1 MVTGGASSGRLA
13 VFGAGVMGVGITALA
28 LGHGVPVLLVDV
40 DPDRLA
46 AAPGA
51 IRGHLRQAQLLRVLP
66 EGVPTGEL
74 TTSESPEGVE
84 SAPVVIEA
92 VTEHLETKV
101 KLHSEI
107 AAAVAPGT
115 PRITNTS
122 SIPVAELAAAV
133 PRPEDLVGVHF
144 MNPPSL
150 IRTIEVIR
158 GPKTGDAALAAVRAL
173 VERLGRRPIVVADG
187 PGFVTS
193 LLLHRMIN
201 AAADLVE
208 RGRATVED
216 VDALMEGCLGHP
228 TGPLR
233 TADLIGIDN
242 LVDSLRVLHE
252 RTGDEGCRPSVLLLR
267 KVADGDFGRK
277 TGRGFYEYAAV

>member
-1 MVTGGASSGRLA
+1 MNMTGAGGDRIV

-46 AAPGA
+46 TAAGEV
-51 IRGHLRQAQLLRVLP
+51 RGHLRQAQLMGALP
-66 EGVPTGEL
+66 DVPIGRL
-74 TTSESPEGVE
+74 TTSESSEGVE
-84 SAPVVIEA
+84 GAITVIEA
-92 VTEHLETKV
+92 VTEHFETKV
-101 KLHSEI
+101 KLHNEI

-122 SIPVAELAAAV
+122 SIPVAELAATV
-133 PRPEDLVGVHF
+133 PHPEDLVGVHF

-158 GPKTGDAALAAVRAL
+158 GPQTGDAALAVVRAL

-193 LLLHRMIN
+193 MLLHRMIN

-208 RGRATVED
+208 QGRASVED

-228 TGPLR
+228 SGPLR

-252 RTGDEGCRPSVLLLR
+252 RTGDMGCSPSPLLLR
-267 KVADGDFGRK
+267 KVAEGEFGRK
-277 TGRGFYEYAAV
+277 TGRGFYAYGTF

>member
-1 MVTGGASSGRLA
+1 MDMTGAGGDRIA

-28 LGHGVPVLLVDV
+28 VGHGVSVLLVDV
-40 DPDRLA
+40 DPDKLA
-46 AAPGA
+46 NASSEV
-51 IRGHLRQAQLLRVLP
+51 RRHLRMAQLMGVLP
-66 EGVPTGEL
+66 DVPIGGL
-74 TTSESPEGVE
+74 TTSESPDGVE
-84 SAPVVIEA
+84 SAIAVVEA
-92 VTEHLETKV
+92 VTEHFDTKV
-101 KLHSEI
+101 KLHNEI

-158 GPKTGDAALAAVRAL
+158 GPQTGAAPLAIVRAL

-193 LLLHRMIN
+193 MLLHRMIN

-208 RGRATVED
+208 QGRTSVED

-228 TGPLR
+228 SGPLR

-252 RTGDEGCRPSVLLLR
+252 RTGDVGCSPSQLLLR
-267 KVADGDFGRK
+267 KVAKGEFGRK
-277 TGRGFYEYAAV
+277 TGRGFYEYTTS